1 MNSTQ
6 EQDLSNC
13 SVQNIGNKLLSGAC
27 YSLQYPLDM
36 KSGSDLIGFII
47 FKCFGIL
54 SSFWFC
60 LPKVMKILTYFPFFL
75 GISDIVN
82 FKVLP
87 NELVFTQCQ
96 DTTCVVQ
103 TRKKLKRNTHV
114 AFVIC
119 S

>member
-1 MNSTQ
+1 MNLRKVPYSLGQHHLGVVRYWGVKNLQISDLQRCTSLRNVVVHSTQ

-36 KSGSDLIGFII
+36 ESGSGLIGFII

-60 LPKVMKILTYFPFFL
+60 LPKVMKILT
-75 GISDIVN
+75 
-82 FKVLP
+82 
-87 NELVFTQCQ
+87 
-96 DTTCVVQ
+96 
-103 TRKKLKRNTHV
+103 
-114 AFVIC
+114 
-119 S
+119 